1 MSGNNSFL
9 DMVKCV
15 QIHFHSNREMWQ
27 HSNDTSPF
35 LQNNYYRRLFD
46 ARIGDV
52 PSLEQSQIL
61 AQNTA
66 TFYIKS
72 EIDIIYSQAI
82 CIL

>member
-15 QIHFHSNREMWQ
+15 QIHFHSNRGMWR
-27 HSNDTSPF
+27 HFNDTSAF

-52 PSLEQSQIL
+52 PSLEQGQTL
-61 AQNTA
+61 AQNIA
-66 TFYIKS
+66 TFCIKS
-72 EIDIIYSQAI
+72 EIE
-82 CIL
+82 IL